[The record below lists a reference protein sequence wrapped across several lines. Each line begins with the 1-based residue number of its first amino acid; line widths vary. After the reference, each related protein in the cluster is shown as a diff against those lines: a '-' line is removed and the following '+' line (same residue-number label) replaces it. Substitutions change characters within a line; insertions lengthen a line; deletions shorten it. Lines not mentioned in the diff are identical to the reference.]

1 VLETAARYDFP
12 EVRGVTG
19 QRPYE
24 NQKSDFCLK
33 TKAAAAFEELMKNA
47 QFKHIILSYS
57 TDGLMST
64 DTIEEIMKKYGKP
77 DTFKIYEIPY
87 RRYKSRNAIL
97 TDQLKELLIY
107 IEK

>member
-1 VLETAARYDFP
+1 
-12 EVRGVTG
+12 
-19 QRPYE
+19 
-24 NQKSDFCLK
+24 
-33 TKAAAAFEELMKNA
+33 MKNA

>member
-1 VLETAARYDFP
+1 V
-12 EVRGVTG
+12 
-19 QRPYE
+19 
-24 NQKSDFCLK
+24 
-33 TKAAAAFEELMKNA
+33 AAAFEELIKNA

-77 DTFKIYEIPY
+77 DTFEIYEIPY
-87 RRYKSRNAIL
+87 RRYKSRNATL
-97 TDQLKELLIY
+97 TDQLKELLVY